1 MSDIKTRDISYYIM
15 EVAVGLRL
23 EDQFWGVFSV
33 LEICHSVRDRLWLS
47 LLGLESGEIFKFEKI
62 GILEGVAFGFH
73 SDGQFRWRKCQLR
86 NLNLRKGGKI
96 CRLGEGQHLDY
107 KSS

>member
-1 MSDIKTRDISYYIM
+1 MSEIKTRDISYYIM

-23 EDQFWGVFSV
+23 EDQFWGVLSV

-47 LLGLESGEIFKFEKI
+47 LLGLESGEIFKFEMI

-73 SDGQFRWRKCQLR
+73 SEGRFRRR
-86 NLNLRKGGKI
+86 NVSQENVNLRKGGKI
-96 CRLGEGQHLDY
+96 CSLGEGQRLNY